1 MKDIVFLAWNY
12 LKYHWAKTLFLLLAI
27 SLVIFIPLA
36 LDRLAEQGSEKL
48 LRRAVSTPLL
58 LGARGSATELCL
70 SSLYFKSPKL
80 EGIPFNKMK
89 ELEAQELAQTIP
101 LQVEYRVRDQPIVG
115 TTSAYFSFRGL
126 DFAEGRSMALL
137 GECVLGSKAAQKL
150 NASVGSSVISSPAG
164 AFDLAGSFP
173 LKMTVVGILQPSQT
187 PDDEAVFT
195 DVKTTWVISGKAH
208 GHQDVDEDTADS
220 LLLSRSEEVA
230 IASPAVLSYTE
241 ITPENIGS
249 FHFHGNPQ
257 DYLINAVI
265 AVPKDK
271 KSELMLRGRYEQEVG
286 DVQLVL
292 PEEVIEE
299 LVDTVISV
307 RDLLLLAALSIGVA
321 TLLVTTL
328 VFLLSIQLRKREIA
342 TMKSIGAAHGVVRG
356 VLLAEILMVIGFSLL
371 LAGLYILLLQHLG
384 IPLLENYLS

>member
-80 EGIPFNKMK
+80 EGIPFVRMK
-89 ELEAQELAQTIP
+89 DLEAQELAQTIP
-101 LQVEYRVRDQPIVG
+101 LQLEYRVRDQPIVG

-126 DFAEGRSMALL
+126 EFTSGRSMALL

-173 LKMTVVGILQPSQT
+173 LKMTVVGILQPSQS

-208 GHQDVDEDTADS
+208 GHQDVDENTADS

-265 AVPKDK
+265 AVPADK
-271 KSELMLRGRYEQEVG
+271 KSELMLRGRYEQG
-286 DVQLVL
+286 DNDVQLVL

-299 LVDTVISV
+299 LVDTVISI

>member
-1 MKDIVFLAWNY
+1 MKDVLFLAWNY
-12 LKYHWAKTLFLLLAI
+12 LKYHWAKTLFLLMAI

-89 ELEAQELAQTIP
+89 DLEAQGLAQPIP
-101 LQVEYRVRDQPIVG
+101 LQLEYRVREQPIVG
-115 TTSAYFSFRGL
+115 TTTAYFSFRGL

-137 GECVLGSKAAQKL
+137 GECVLGSKAAEKL
-150 NASVGSSVISSPAG
+150 NVKVGGSVISSPAG

-173 LKMTVVGILQPSQT
+173 LKMTVVGVLQPSQS

-208 GHQDVDEDTADS
+208 GHQDVDENTADS
-220 LLLSRSEEVA
+220 LLLSRSKEAA
-230 IASPAVLSYTE
+230 IASPAVLSYME
-241 ITPENIGS
+241 ITPDNIGS
-249 FHFHGNPQ
+249 FHFHGNPL

-271 KSELMLRGRYEQEVG
+271 KSELMLRGRYEQG
-286 DVQLVL
+286 ASDVQLVL

-307 RDLLLLAALSIGVA
+307 RDLLLLAALSIGMA

-342 TMKSIGAAHGVVRG
+342 TMKSIGAAPGVIRG
-356 VLLAEILMVIGFSLL
+356 VLLSEILMVIGFSLL
-371 LAGLYILLLQHLG
+371 LAGVYILLLQRLG
-384 IPLLENYLS
+384 IPLLEKYI

>member
-12 LKYHWAKTLFLLLAI
+12 LKYHWAKTLFLLMAI

-89 ELEAQELAQTIP
+89 DLEAQELAQTIP
-101 LQVEYRVRDQPIVG
+101 LQLEYRVRDQPIVG

-137 GECVLGSKAAQKL
+137 GECVLGSKASEKL
-150 NASVGSSVISSPAG
+150 NVKVGGSVISSPAG

-173 LKMTVVGILQPSQT
+173 LKMTVVGILQPSQS

-208 GHQDVDEDTADS
+208 GHQDVDENTADS
-220 LLLSRSEEVA
+220 LLLSRSKEAA

-241 ITPENIGS
+241 ITPDNIGS

-271 KSELMLRGRYEQEVG
+271 KSELMLRGRYEQG
-286 DVQLVL
+286 ASDVQLVL

-342 TMKSIGAAHGVVRG
+342 TMKSIGAAPGVVRG
-356 VLLAEILMVIGFSLL
+356 VLLSEILMVIGLSLL
-371 LAGLYILLLQHLG
+371 LAGLYILVLQHLG
-384 IPLLENYLS
+384 IPLLEKYI

>member
-36 LDRLAEQGSEKL
+36 FDRLAEQGSEKL

-80 EGIPFNKMK
+80 EGIPFTKMK
-89 ELEAQELAQTIP
+89 DLEAQELAQAIP
-101 LQVEYRVRDQPIVG
+101 LHLEYRVREQPIVG
-115 TTSAYFSFRGL
+115 TTSAYFSFRSL
-126 DFAEGRSMALL
+126 DVAAGRSMALL

-173 LKMTVVGILQPSQT
+173 LKMTVVGILQPSQS

-208 GHQDVDEDTADS
+208 GHQDVDENTADS

-241 ITPENIGS
+241 ITPENIGT

-265 AVPKDK
+265 AVPRDK
-271 KSELMLRGRYEQEVG
+271 KSELMLRGRYEQG
-286 DVQLVL
+286 DRDVQLVL

-371 LAGLYILLLQHLG
+371 LAGIYILLLQNLG

>member
-1 MKDIVFLAWNY
+1 
-12 LKYHWAKTLFLLLAI
+12 
-27 SLVIFIPLA
+27 
-36 LDRLAEQGSEKL
+36 
-48 LRRAVSTPLL
+48 
-58 LGARGSATELCL
+58 
-70 SSLYFKSPKL
+70 
-80 EGIPFNKMK
+80 
-89 ELEAQELAQTIP
+89 
-101 LQVEYRVRDQPIVG
+101 
-115 TTSAYFSFRGL
+115 
-126 DFAEGRSMALL
+126 
-137 GECVLGSKAAQKL
+137 
-150 NASVGSSVISSPAG
+150 
-164 AFDLAGSFP
+164 
-173 LKMTVVGILQPSQT
+173 MTVVGILQPSQT
-187 PDDEAVFT
+187 PDDDAVFT

-208 GHQDVDEDTADS
+208 GHQDVDENTADS

-265 AVPKDK
+265 AVPRDK
-271 KSELMLRGRYEQEVG
+271 KSELMLRGRYEQEVS
-286 DVQLVL
+286 DVQLLL

-371 LAGLYILLLQHLG
+371 MAGLYILLLQHLG

>member
-1 MKDIVFLAWNY
+1 MKDVLFLAWNY
-12 LKYHWAKTLFLLLAI
+12 LKYHWAKTLFLLMAI

-89 ELEAQELAQTIP
+89 DLEAQELAQTIP
-101 LQVEYRVRDQPIVG
+101 LQLEYRVRDQPIVG

-137 GECVLGSKAAQKL
+137 GECVLGSKAAEKL
-150 NASVGSSVISSPAG
+150 NVKVGGSVISSPAG

-173 LKMTVVGILQPSQT
+173 LKMTVVGVLQPSQS

-208 GHQDVDEDTADS
+208 GHQDVDENTADS
-220 LLLSRSEEVA
+220 LLLSRSKEAA
-230 IASPAVLSYTE
+230 IASPAVLSYME
-241 ITPENIGS
+241 ITPDNIGS
-249 FHFHGNPQ
+249 FHFHGNPL

-271 KSELMLRGRYEQEVG
+271 KSELMLRGRYEQG
-286 DVQLVL
+286 ASDVQLVL

-307 RDLLLLAALSIGVA
+307 RDLLLLAALSIGMA

-342 TMKSIGAAHGVVRG
+342 TMKSIGAAPGVIRG
-356 VLLAEILMVIGFSLL
+356 VLLSEILMVIGFSLL
-371 LAGLYILLLQHLG
+371 LAGVYILLLQRLG
-384 IPLLENYLS
+384 IPLLEKYI

>member
-1 MKDIVFLAWNY
+1 MKDILFLAWNY

-70 SSLYFKSPKL
+70 SSLYFKQPRL
-80 EGIPFNKMK
+80 EGIPFNRMK
-89 ELEAQELAQTIP
+89 DLQMQGLARAIP
-101 LQVEYRVRDQPIVG
+101 LQLEYRVKDQPIVG
-115 TTSAYFSFRGL
+115 TTAAYLSFRGL
-126 DFAEGRSMALL
+126 EFASGRSMALL
-137 GECVLGSKAAQKL
+137 GECVLGSKAAKKL
-150 NASVGSSVISSPAG
+150 NATVGSSVISSPAG

-173 LKMTVVGILQPSQT
+173 LKMTVVGILHPSQS

-208 GHQDVDEDTADS
+208 GHQDVNENTADS

-249 FHFHGNPQ
+249 FHFHGNPE

-292 PEEVIEE
+292 PEEVIAE

-356 VLLAEILMVIGFSLL
+356 VLFAEILMVIGSSLL
-371 LAGLYILLLQHLG
+371 LAGVYILFLQRLG

>member
-12 LKYHWAKTLFLLLAI
+12 LKYHWAKTLFLLMAI

-89 ELEAQELAQTIP
+89 DLEAQELAQTIP
-101 LQVEYRVRDQPIVG
+101 LQLEYRVRDQPIVG

-137 GECVLGSKAAQKL
+137 GECVLGSKASEKL
-150 NASVGSSVISSPAG
+150 NVKVGGSVISSPAG

-173 LKMTVVGILQPSQT
+173 LKMTVVGILQPSQS

-208 GHQDVDEDTADS
+208 GHQDVDENTADS
-220 LLLSRSEEVA
+220 LLLSRSKEAA

-241 ITPENIGS
+241 ITPDNIGS

-271 KSELMLRGRYEQEVG
+271 KSELMLRGRYEQG
-286 DVQLVL
+286 ASDVQLVL

-342 TMKSIGAAHGVVRG
+342 TMKSIGAAPGVVRG
-356 VLLAEILMVIGFSLL
+356 VLLSEILMVIGLSLL
-371 LAGLYILLLQHLG
+371 LAGLYSLVLQYLG
-384 IPLLENYLS
+384 IPLLEKYI

>member
-1 MKDIVFLAWNY
+1 MKNVLFLAWNY

-80 EGIPFNKMK
+80 EGIPFTKMK
-89 ELEAQELAQTIP
+89 DLEAQELAQTIP
-101 LQVEYRVRDQPIVG
+101 LQLEYRVRDQPIVG
-115 TTSAYFSFRGL
+115 TTSAYFSFRNL
-126 DFAEGRSMALL
+126 DFASGRSMALL

-173 LKMTVVGILQPSQT
+173 LKMTVVGILKPSQT

-208 GHQDVDEDTADS
+208 GHQDVDENTADS

-230 IASPAVLSYTE
+230 VASPAVLSYTE
-241 ITPENIGS
+241 ITPENIGT

-257 DYLINAVI
+257 NYLINAVI
-265 AVPKDK
+265 AVPADK
-271 KSELMLRGRYEQEVG
+271 KSELMLRGRYAQG
-286 DVQLVL
+286 DSDVQLVL

-371 LAGLYILLLQHLG
+371 LAALYILVLQHLG